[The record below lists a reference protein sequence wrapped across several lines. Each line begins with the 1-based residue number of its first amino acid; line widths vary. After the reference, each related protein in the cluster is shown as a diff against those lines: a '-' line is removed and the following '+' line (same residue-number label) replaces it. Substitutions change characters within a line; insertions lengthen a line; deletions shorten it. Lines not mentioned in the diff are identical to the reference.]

1 MVAALV
7 AAGAVDGRA
16 EPARPAVDVHPV
28 ERPTGPAPEVSDGV
42 VEQVGQ
48 IMVMQGDAE
57 TVTDLGAG
65 DYGIDIATQLP
76 NITMRFYLNHGDE
89 FDGIAIF
96 TTFPDQLQGG
106 AAYSV
111 GPGAGTMGI
120 GYDAFGPGTYGSAGR
135 LVSVVNMN
143 DVANYGKMDESDR
156 WFATTMGQEFGHS
169 WLSHIQFRDPVTMQP
184 SNELLGRDGSHWSAI
199 FDSGSSVMDG
209 VTFTDNGDGT
219 FTAGEYAS
227 KYGPLDLYAMGII
240 APDEVGPLYII
251 RDARYADN
259 NQAVNRI
266 NDGWTGVLSP
276 GRVITG
282 TKVEFSIDDI
292 IAVHGPRV
300 PAWDAEN
307 EDWRVAFVLV
317 TRPGETTADLA
328 DKITKLETGRIT
340 WETKHRQW
348 SLSRSTMCTDLSAP
362 CPLAIARVDQLVA
375 EEDPDDSD
383 GDGIIE
389 PGERV
394 RLRAVIAND
403 GTEDATDAEAEL
415 ATEARGVTIPGP
427 ETLPPI
433 PAGQSIE
440 HPFYLEI
447 DGEACGQVIDV
458 DLRARIAHRAWKGTA
473 SFRPGLIDAAPETF
487 ATDAGWQVNVDSRD
501 VTVSGAWAHAVG
513 DATYFAGR
521 TLQPNGGAG
530 GPTDAA
536 WFTDPAGAWDAGE
549 LTGKSS
555 LYSGPIDVTGMYQ
568 PIVRFKLWYL
578 ALDRELT
585 QLTPSTIEHLV
596 IEASTD
602 GETWIEIDRVGGEPA
617 RWVDHESPLPVDFDT
632 SGGELQLRFVA
643 EDLEPVA
650 NRIVEIGIDD
660 VAIVS
665 LSPACADAGDDGCGC
680 RSADPAGAA
689 ALLGLTL
696 LGLAAVRR
704 RRR

>member
-1 MVAALV
+1 MVGLV
-7 AAGAVDGRA
+7 AVAGDGRA
-16 EPARPAVDVHPV
+16 EPARKAIDVHPT
-28 ERPTGPAPEVSDGV
+28 EQPRPADEVSPGV

-48 IMVMQGDAE
+48 IVVMQGDAE
-57 TVTDLGAG
+57 TVTDLGGG
-65 DYGIDIATQLP
+65 DFGIDIAEQLP
-76 NITMRFYLNHGDE
+76 NLTMRFYMHHGDD

-120 GYDAFGPGTYGSAGR
+120 GYDASGAAAYGSAGR

-143 DVANYGKMDESDR
+143 DVAGYGKMDESDP
-156 WFATTMGQEFGHS
+156 WFASVMGQEFGHS
-169 WLSHIQFRDPVTMQP
+169 WLSHMQFQDPVTGQP

-219 FTAGEYAS
+219 FTVGEYAT

-240 APDEVGPLYII
+240 GPHEVGPMYII

-259 NQAVNRI
+259 NQPVDRI

-276 GRVITG
+276 GRVVTG
-282 TKVEFSIDDI
+282 TRLDLTIDDI

-300 PAWDAEN
+300 PAWDEEN

-317 TRPGETTADLA
+317 TRPGETAADVA
-328 DKITKLETGRIT
+328 AQVTKLETGRIT
-340 WETKHRQW
+340 WETKHREW
-348 SLSRSTMCTDLSAP
+348 SLERSTMCTDVTAP
-362 CPLAIARVDQLVA
+362 CPLAIARVDQLMAV
-375 EEDPDDSD
+375 EDPDDSD

-394 RLRAVIAND
+394 LLQATIAND
-403 GTEDATDAEAEL
+403 GTEDATEATAEL
-415 ATEARGVTIPGP
+415 ATASRGVTIPTP
-427 ETLPPI
+427 ETLPLI

-447 DGEACGQVIDV
+447 AGEACGEVIDV
-458 DLRARIAHRAWKGTA
+458 ELSARIAHRAWKGSA

-487 ATDAGWQVNVDSRD
+487 ATDAGWQVNVDFRD
-501 VTVSGAWAHAVG
+501 VTVTGAWAHAVG
-513 DATYFAGR
+513 NATYFAGR
-521 TLQPNGGAG
+521 TLQPNGGADG
-530 GPTDAA
+530 ADDAA
-536 WFTDPAGAWDAGE
+536 WYTDPTGTWDEGE
-549 LTGKSS
+549 LTGKST
-555 LYSGPIDVTGMYQ
+555 LYSAPIEVSGLYR

-578 ALDRELT
+578 ALDRDLT
-585 QLTPSTIEHLV
+585 QLTPSTVEHLIV
-596 IEASTD
+596 EVSTD
-602 GETWIEIDRVGGEPA
+602 GDTWTEIDRIASDPV
-617 RWVDHESPLPVDFDT
+617 RWVTHESPLPEDYDT
-632 SGGELQLRFVA
+632 SGGQLLLRFVA
-643 EDLEPVA
+643 EDLEPVE

-665 LSPACADAGDDGCGC
+665 LSPACADADDSGCGC
-680 RSADPAGAA
+680 RSTSPAGAA
-689 ALLGLTL
+689 AALALTL
-696 LGLAAVRR
+696 LGLGALLRR
-704 RRR
+704 RRS